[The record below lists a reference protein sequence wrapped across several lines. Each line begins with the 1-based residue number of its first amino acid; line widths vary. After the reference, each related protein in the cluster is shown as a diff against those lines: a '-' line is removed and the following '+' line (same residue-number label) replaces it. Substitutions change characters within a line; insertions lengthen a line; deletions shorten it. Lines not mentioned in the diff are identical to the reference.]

1 MMRLISKTIF
11 YYFIISIP
19 LLLLAALFSYYH
31 IGNTLA
37 DETDESIL
45 KESIQA
51 EKLIVD
57 IDNDQIIYLNYDS
70 LSFIIPGVNERHPL
84 SYSDTSIFDTQEK
97 EVVNYRVYK
106 NTIKKNDK
114 NYLIVIQKSTLDK
127 EDLQESLFLVFA
139 LIICF
144 LVAAFFIVNWVLSKT
159 LWKPFYKTLFKLNTF
174 DIKNS
179 NNINFDLSTTY
190 EFNQLNVELNK
201 MVEKLQVDFL
211 QQKEFTE
218 NASHEMQTPL
228 AIIKTNVS
236 ALMQSNSLNLLEVS
250 QLQSIE
256 NTIKKLSSLNKALL
270 LLTKIE
276 NNQFKE
282 NKVINVNDI
291 IFNSLE
297 QQADFIKLKNITIHY
312 DSEPD
317 LLVNMNPMLVDVL
330 ISNLIRN
337 AIRHNFENG
346 DIYISFS
353 ENTLIISN
361 SGELIT
367 INQEEMFLRFKKNDS
382 SKDSLGLGLSIVKS
396 ILDVYNFTIS
406 YSYMNS
412 MHTFSIKF

>member
-1 MMRLISKTIF
+1 MRLISKTIF

-31 IGNTLA
+31 IRNTLA
-37 DETDESIL
+37 GETDESLL

-57 IDNDQIIYLNYDS
+57 IDNDQVIYLNYDS
-70 LSFIIPGVNERHPL
+70 LSFIMPRVNDSHLL
-84 SYSDTSIFDTQEK
+84 SYSDTSIFDTEEK
-97 EVVNYRVYK
+97 EFVNYRVYK
-106 NTIKKNDK
+106 NTIKKKDK

-159 LWKPFYKTLFKLNTF
+159 LWKPFYKTLFKLNAF
-174 DIKNS
+174 DIKNN
-179 NNINFDLSTTY
+179 NNINFDLVTTY

-201 MVEKLQVDFL
+201 LVEKLQVDFL

-236 ALMQSNSLNLLEVS
+236 ALMQSENLNELEISWLLA
-250 QLQSIE
+250 IE
-256 NTIKKLSSLNKALL
+256 NTIKKLSSLNKTLL

-282 NKVINVNDI
+282 NKAINVNDI
-291 IFNSLE
+291 IFNLLE

-317 LLVNMNPMLVDVL
+317 LLVKMNPVLADVL

-346 DIYISFS
+346 DINISIN

-367 INQEEMFLRFKKNDS
+367 INQKEMFLRFKKNDS

-396 ILDVYNFTIS
+396 ILNLYNFTIS
-406 YSYMNS
+406 YSYINS

>member
-31 IGNTLA
+31 IRNTLA
-37 DETDESIL
+37 GETDESLL

-57 IDNDQIIYLNYDS
+57 IDNDQVIYLNYDS
-70 LSFIIPGVNERHPL
+70 LSFIMPRVNDSHLL
-84 SYSDTSIFDTQEK
+84 SYSDTSIFDTEEK
-97 EVVNYRVYK
+97 EFVNYRVYK
-106 NTIKKNDK
+106 NTIKKKDK

-159 LWKPFYKTLFKLNTF
+159 LWKPFYKTLFKLNAF
-174 DIKNS
+174 DIKNN
-179 NNINFDLSTTY
+179 NNINFDLVTTY

-201 MVEKLQVDFL
+201 LVEKLQVDFL

-236 ALMQSNSLNLLEVS
+236 ALMQSENLNELEISWLLA
-250 QLQSIE
+250 IE
-256 NTIKKLSSLNKALL
+256 NTIKKLSSLNKTLL

-282 NKVINVNDI
+282 NKAINVNDI
-291 IFNSLE
+291 IFNLLE

-317 LLVNMNPMLVDVL
+317 LLVKMNPVLADVL

-346 DIYISFS
+346 DINISIN

-367 INQEEMFLRFKKNDS
+367 INQKEMFLRFKKNDS

-396 ILDVYNFTIS
+396 ILNLYNFTIS
-406 YSYMNS
+406 YSYINS